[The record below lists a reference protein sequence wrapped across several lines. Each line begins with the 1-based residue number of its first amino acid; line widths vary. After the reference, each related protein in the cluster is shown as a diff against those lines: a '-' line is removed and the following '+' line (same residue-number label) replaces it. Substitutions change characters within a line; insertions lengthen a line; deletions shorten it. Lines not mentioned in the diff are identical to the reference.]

1 MTVYFLHILIG
12 TRKDTL
18 KRDGGMGENK
28 TVICHNCHTLIKK
41 SVKSIRYSKNIRTFV
56 TDMQQNR
63 TIIPIVTVWLL
74 MLMPMMGKSQETGG
88 RSQAFELRQEND
100 SLYWLS
106 VKGGSKSDEW
116 RLAHPVYQF
125 QTGDIDG
132 DGSEDAMVGVIKK
145 TRYYPMG
152 RRLFI
157 FKQIEGRGG
166 AQGQIRPPLTENC
179 SMKTQS
185 PTQEGKRAQEVSS
198 STRKLVRPM
207 WLGSKLG
214 GILEDFRFVA
224 PEESDSMGRIRALE
238 STTDSLYVVSDYKWS
253 GFGMKFERFIIKGV
267 DKETALRHF
276 EH

>member
-1 MTVYFLHILIG
+1 M
-12 TRKDTL
+12 
-18 KRDGGMGENK
+18 
-28 TVICHNCHTLIKK
+28 
-41 SVKSIRYSKNIRTFV
+41 IRTLTISLV
-56 TDMQQNR
+56 TLCLF
-63 TIIPIVTVWLL
+63 PI
-74 MLMPMMGKSQETGG
+74 KG

-100 SLYWLS
+100 SLYWLG

-125 QTGDIDG
+125 QTGDVDG

-157 FKQIEGRGG
+157 FKQIDAKAGVRRQEGRT
-166 AQGQIRPPLTENC
+166 RPPLTEDC

-185 PTQEGKRAQEVSS
+185 PTQEGKLPQESSRATASMYS
-198 STRKLVRPM
+198 RKLVRPM

-224 PEESDSMGRIRALE
+224 PAKGDSVGRIRALE

-267 DKETALRHF
+267 DKETALQYF

>member
-1 MTVYFLHILIG
+1 MTVWAKI
-12 TRKDTL
+12 
-18 KRDGGMGENK
+18 K
-28 TVICHNCHTLIKK
+28 TVICHNCHALIKK
-41 SVKSIRYSKNIRTFV
+41 SVKSIRYSKIIRTFV

-74 MLMPMMGKSQETGG
+74 MLMPIMGRSQEAGN
-88 RSQAFELRQEND
+88 RSQAFELRKEND
-100 SLYWLS
+100 SLYWLG

-125 QTGDIDG
+125 QTGDVDG

-157 FKQIEGRGG
+157 FQQIDG
-166 AQGQIRPPLTENC
+166 TN
-179 SMKTQS
+179 
-185 PTQEGKRAQEVSS
+185 PTGEACK
-198 STRKLVRPM
+198 KVRPR

-214 GILEDFRFVA
+214 GILEDFRFIA
-224 PEESDSMGRIRALE
+224 PADGDSLGRIRALE

-267 DKETALRHF
+267 DKETATKYLNQ
-276 EH
+276 

>member
-1 MTVYFLHILIG
+1 M
-12 TRKDTL
+12 
-18 KRDGGMGENK
+18 
-28 TVICHNCHTLIKK
+28 
-41 SVKSIRYSKNIRTFV
+41 
-56 TDMQQNR
+56 NR

-74 MLMPMMGKSQETGG
+74 MLIPIMGWSQETGD
-88 RSQAFELRQEND
+88 RSQAFELRKEND
-100 SLYWLS
+100 SLYWLG

-125 QTGDIDG
+125 QTGDVDG

-157 FKQIEGRGG
+157 FKQIEGNGG
-166 AQGQIRPPLTENC
+166 VRRQEGRIRPPLAP
-179 SMKTQS
+179 
-185 PTQEGKRAQEVSS
+185 PTQEGKQAQEVSTY
-198 STRKLVRPM
+198 TRKLVRPM

-214 GILEDFRFVA
+214 GILEDFRYVA
-224 PEESDSMGRIRALE
+224 PAEGDSVGRIRALE

-267 DKETALRHF
+267 DKETALQYF

>member
-1 MTVYFLHILIG
+1 M
-12 TRKDTL
+12 R
-18 KRDGGMGENK
+18 
-28 TVICHNCHTLIKK
+28 
-41 SVKSIRYSKNIRTFV
+41 
-56 TDMQQNR
+56 QNR
-63 TIIPIVTVWLL
+63 TFIPIVTAWL
-74 MLMPMMGKSQETGG
+74 LMPMMGMSQETGAK
-88 RSQAFELRQEND
+88 SQAFELRKEND
-100 SLYWLS
+100 SLYWLG

-125 QTGDIDG
+125 QTGDVDG
-132 DGSEDAMVGVIKK
+132 DGSEDAMVGVNKK

-157 FKQIEGRGG
+157 FKQIDG
-166 AQGQIRPPLTENC
+166 
-179 SMKTQS
+179 
-185 PTQEGKRAQEVSS
+185 

-224 PEESDSMGRIRALE
+224 PAEGDSIGRIRALE

-267 DKETALRHF
+267 DKETALQYF
-276 EH
+276 TDKETATKYLNQ

>member
-1 MTVYFLHILIG
+1 M
-12 TRKDTL
+12 R
-18 KRDGGMGENK
+18 
-28 TVICHNCHTLIKK
+28 
-41 SVKSIRYSKNIRTFV
+41 
-56 TDMQQNR
+56 QNR
-63 TIIPIVTVWLL
+63 TFIPIVTAWL
-74 MLMPMMGKSQETGG
+74 LMPMMGMSQETGAK
-88 RSQAFELRQEND
+88 SQAFELRKEND
-100 SLYWLS
+100 SLYWLG

-125 QTGDIDG
+125 QTGDVDG

-157 FKQIEGRGG
+157 FKQIDG
-166 AQGQIRPPLTENC
+166 
-179 SMKTQS
+179 
-185 PTQEGKRAQEVSS
+185 

-224 PEESDSMGRIRALE
+224 PAEGDSIGRIRALE
-238 STTDSLYVVSDYKWS
+238 STTDSLYVVSYYKWS

-267 DKETALRHF
+267 DKETALQYF
-276 EH
+276 TDKETATKYLNQ